1 VKLVVTGSLD
11 LGLDSSGEIRLTA
24 FGGSVSWSASS
35 SVAGLSLDT
44 SSGTLAP
51 GEAAQIGVSLTAD
64 LQALA
69 GPADVVITWGDG
81 KTADIP
87 VSWAVVPLPVVPGP
101 VPSEVASIVPAA
113 LGS

>member
-1 VKLVVTGSLD
+1 
-11 LGLDSSGEIRLTA
+11 
-24 FGGSVSWSASS
+24 
-35 SVAGLSLDT
+35 VAGLSLDT

-87 VSWAVVPLPVVPGP
+87 VSWAVVPLPVVPRRENCRTRGRNTGRAGGVTRSRGARRSCSVRVSTSP
-101 VPSEVASIVPAA
+101 EVLAGGYFS
-113 LGS
+113 